1 MNESGRNITVRGDEK
16 GQKFPPQTWSIT
28 VVDGETLRF
37 GRTMLHSGVYVV
49 RETLVFCQRMF
60 CEIPVC
66 GFLWCFLFVCTGF
79 SAKLTCYNRGDGFL
93 M

>member
-37 GRTMLHSGVYVV
+37 GRTMLHLVFMWLERHWCFVKGCFVKYQSADFSGVSCLSVLD
-49 RETLVFCQRMF
+49 LVQ
-60 CEIPVC
+60 
-66 GFLWCFLFVCTGF
+66 
-79 SAKLTCYNRGDGFL
+79 N
-93 M
+93 

>member
-1 MNESGRNITVRGDEK
+1 MNESDRNITVRGDEK

-37 GRTMLHSGVYVV
+37 GRTMLHSGVYGV

-60 CEIPVC
+60 CEIPV
-66 GFLWCFLFVCTGF
+66 
-79 SAKLTCYNRGDGFL
+79 
-93 M
+93 